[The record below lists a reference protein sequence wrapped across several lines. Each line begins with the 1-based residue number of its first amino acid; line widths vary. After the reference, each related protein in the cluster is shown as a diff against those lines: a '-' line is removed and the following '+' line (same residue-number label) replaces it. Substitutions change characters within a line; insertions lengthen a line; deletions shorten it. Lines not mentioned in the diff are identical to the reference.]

1 MAIKISGSTIID
13 DSRNVVSAGIV
24 TATSFSGSGADLT
37 ALNASNLGSGT
48 VPDARFPATLPAA
61 SGVNL
66 TALNGSN
73 ISSGTVAAARVAT
86 LNQNTTGTAD
96 NFTVTANNSTNETV
110 YPVFV
115 DGATGSQG
123 GETDTGLNYN
133 PSTGAFTAVSFAGDG
148 SALTGISAGFSAD
161 ADLNLFANNTC
172 SGCNLDGTSGCFN
185 VFLGSCAGKA
195 VTTGND
201 NIINFM
207 LY

>member
-24 TATSFSGSGADLT
+24 TATSFSGSGANLT

-61 SGVNL
+61 SGANL

-96 NFTVTANNSTNETV
+96 NFTVTANNSANETV

-123 GETDTGLNYN
+123 GETDTGLSYN
-133 PSTGAFTAVSFAGDG
+133 PSTGAFTAVSFLGSGANLTDVGFDPDAQQNLYAG
-148 SALTGISAGFSAD
+148 TGAGAASD
-161 ADLNLFANNTC
+161 ADTC
-172 SGCNLDGTSGCFN
+172 FNIALGCNAGNGLNSGDN
-185 VFLGSCAGKA
+185 NIFLGNVCW
-195 VTTGND
+195 
-201 NIINFM
+201 
-207 LY
+207 